1 MRSSETMTAG
11 RYGLRSSLEI
21 ILSALVV
28 SLLVFAGSL
37 VLQWVVYEDLL
48 LRTGQWRITGTALAT
63 ILTFLFLY
71 RWQLAE
77 RKRQRE
83 MQQRLD
89 IIGEMNDRIRNAL
102 QIIQVTSYLSQP
114 NATAPIREAID
125 AIDVALRVGSA
136 GVASSETNL
145 NEKAAELQFRRRST
159 KGPSF

>member
-1 MRSSETMTAG
+1 MRSSETTTTG
-11 RYGLRSSLEI
+11 RYGFRSSLEI
-21 ILSALVV
+21 ILSALVA
-28 SLLVFAGSL
+28 SLLVSTGSL
-37 VLQWVVYEDLL
+37 VLQWVVYEELL
-48 LRTGQWRITGTALAT
+48 LRTGQWRLTGTALAT
-63 ILTFLFLY
+63 ILTFLFLC

-89 IIGEMNDRIRNAL
+89 IISEMNDRIRNAL

-145 NEKAAELQFRRRST
+145 NEKTAARL
-159 KGPSF
+159 

>member
-1 MRSSETMTAG
+1 MRSSETTTG

-21 ILSALVV
+21 ILSALVA
-28 SLLVFAGSL
+28 SLLVSTGSL

-48 LRTGQWRITGTALAT
+48 LRTGQWRLTGTALAT
-63 ILTFLFLY
+63 ILTFLFLC

-89 IIGEMNDRIRNAL
+89 IICEMNDRIRNAL

-114 NATAPIREAID
+114 NAAAPIREAID

-145 NEKAAELQFRRRST
+145 NEKTAARL
-159 KGPSF
+159 